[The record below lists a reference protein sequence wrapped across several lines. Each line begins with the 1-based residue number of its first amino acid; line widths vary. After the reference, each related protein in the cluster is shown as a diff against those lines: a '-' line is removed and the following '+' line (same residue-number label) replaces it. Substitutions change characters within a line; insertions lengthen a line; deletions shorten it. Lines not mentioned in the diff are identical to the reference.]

1 MQAARAAVSPARPG
15 DGFELAYVDG
25 AGVRQREPL
34 GSCWSV
40 SFERAGAVRR
50 FTSRQGQRS
59 FSGLWFF
66 ASSGEHVGF
75 ESWLERDRLMVLD
88 ADPDVVAVASQPF
101 WLHWDGPEER
111 PLRHAP
117 DFFVRRRDGSAVMID
132 VRADDRIAPDD
143 AVKFAATAR
152 ACESVGWG
160 YERVGA
166 LEPVLA
172 ANLRWLSGYRHPRY
186 YRPEEA
192 GRLRRVFARPTALM
206 EGVTAAGNPLGAER
220 PGPALPHPCGRA
232 RAGSLLRDL
241 RRCRPA
247 RPTPTGAARSLKTRS
262 WSPTS
267 SITQM
272 RSS

>member
-1 MQAARAAVSPARPG
+1 MQAARSVSPARSSG
-15 DGFELAYVDG
+15 GFEVAYVDP
-25 AGVRQREPL
+25 AGVRQRESL
-34 GSCWSV
+34 ASCWSV
-40 SFERAGAVRR
+40 AFERAGAVRR

-101 WLHWDGPEER
+101 WLHWEGLDDR

-117 DFFVRRRDGSAVMID
+117 DFFARRRDGSAVVID
-132 VRADDRIAPDD
+132 VRADDRIAADD

-166 LEPVLA
+166 VDPVLA
-172 ANLRWLSGYRHPRY
+172 ANLRWLSGYRHQRYHRPR
-186 YRPEEA
+186 ETD
-192 GRLRRVFARPTALM
+192 RLRQVFAQTTALM
-206 EGVTAAGNPLGAER
+206 EGAAGVGDPLGVLPVLFHLLWLR
-220 PGPALPHPCGRA
+220 ALET
-232 RAGSLLRDL
+232 DL
-241 RRCRPA
+241 RSAPLSEN
-247 RPTPTGAARSLKTRS
+247 SLVRVAGGL
-262 WSPTS
+262 
-267 SITQM
+267 
-272 RSS
+272 R